1 MTSDEKAGAAPA
13 AQSGQEAAAALVG
26 RGRELG
32 LIDSFLDRAAAEGG
46 ALLFTGDP
54 GVGKTMLLDAPAAA
68 AEAAGSRVLRVAG
81 TEFGGE
87 ANFSGLGD
95 LLRPVLAE
103 RRQLSDLNQRALTV
117 TLGLASGSAPDW
129 LILAN
134 AVLALLRHIA
144 AARPVLLVL
153 DDLPWLD
160 RPSAMVL
167 GLVARRLTGTRIGF
181 LGAARPE
188 EEAFFERGTLPGYE
202 VRPLDRVAAEDLIR
216 ARFPELASQV
226 RQRLLAEAQG
236 NPLALVE
243 LPAALS
249 APQRAGLAA
258 LPAVLP
264 LHGRLQALFASRVTS
279 LPDPA
284 RRLLLLAALDGSGE
298 LRVLSA
304 TGKGWPGDLA
314 AAEQAGLVRV
324 DDGAGRLVFRH
335 PLIRSAAVELAS
347 ASDRSQAH
355 RVLAGQLADEPE
367 RRAWHL
373 GEAAE
378 GPDAQIASL
387 LEEAA
392 RRILRRG
399 DAVGAVSALLRAAE
413 LSPARADR
421 SRRLAQAA
429 YVGASVT
436 MEVGT
441 VSPLLGDARQAGP
454 EPGIS
459 LLAAATAA
467 FMLLNGDGDVITA
480 HRLLT
485 QAIEDQTGSKDPG
498 WTSDA
503 GLFEAISTLFIVCV
517 FGGQADLWA
526 PFHAAISR
534 FAADLPADLYLLSQT
549 HADPVRTAVAVLPQV
564 DAAVASLR
572 GETDHLRILTI
583 SSTAHFTDRQ
593 AGCREALW
601 RVVREVRQGSAVTPL
616 ITALEHLSIDA
627 WMAGRWDQAQELA
640 DECLELCLAHGY
652 LLQTWTV
659 RYRQALIAA
668 ARGAYDT
675 ADTLTASMMGWA
687 APRRIGQADF
697 AAHHVG
703 SVAALGRCDFEDAY
717 RHAAAISPAG
727 VLASHAAYAL
737 WVLLDLVEAA
747 VRTGRGAE
755 AAAHEEAMRTAGIE
769 VISARLALVTAAA
782 AALVAPHDQVRA
794 RFEAALA
801 TPGADQ
807 WPFDLARVQLLY
819 GEWLRRTRSTAD
831 ARLYLGAALDTFRR
845 LGAQPWQVRA
855 GHELR
860 ATGLAARAADPGSA
874 GAQLLAP
881 LDYEIARLAAAGLT
895 NKQIGERLFISHR
908 TVAAHLYQIFPRLGI
923 TSRAGLRDALEGL
936 EEPRQDPGDLGV
948 GDPAAV
954 EAERDPGRQVNAGHR
969 LFAEILR
976 GQDHQV
982 GGATAGVVH
991 EGHDVAVV
999 LGGTG

>member
-1 MTSDEKAGAAPA
+1 MTSDEKAGAASVA
-13 AQSGQEAAAALVG
+13 RSGQGAAALVG
-26 RGRELG
+26 RSRELG
-32 LIDSFLDRAAAEGG
+32 LIDSFLDLAAAEGG
-46 ALLFTGDP
+46 ALLFTGEP
-54 GVGKTMLLDAPAAA
+54 GVGKTMLLDAAAAA

-81 TEFGGE
+81 AEFGSE

-103 RRQLSDLNQRALTV
+103 RRQLSDLNQRALNA
-117 TLGLASGSAPDW
+117 TLGLASGSALDW

-134 AVLALLRHIA
+134 AVLALLRQVA
-144 AARPVLLVL
+144 AAGPVLLVV

-188 EEAFFERGTLPGYE
+188 EDRFFERRTLPGHE
-202 VRPLDRVAAEDLIR
+202 VRPLDQAAAEELIR
-216 ARFPELASQV
+216 ARFPELAPQV
-226 RQRLLAEAQG
+226 RRRLLAEALG

-243 LPAALS
+243 LPAALTG
-249 APQRAGLAA
+249 PQRAGLAA

-264 LHGRLQALFASRVTS
+264 LHGRLQSLFASRVTS

-304 TGKGWPGDLA
+304 TGKSWPGDLGP
-314 AAEQAGLVRV
+314 AEQAGLVRV

-335 PLIRSAAVELAS
+335 PLIRSATVELAS
-347 ASDRSQAH
+347 ASDRRQAH

-373 GEAAE
+373 GQAAE
-378 GPDAQIASL
+378 GPDAQIAGL
-387 LEEAA
+387 LEDAA
-392 RRILRRG
+392 QRILRRG

-413 LSPARADR
+413 LSPARADH

-429 YVGASVT
+429 FVGASVT
-436 MEVGT
+436 MEVDT
-441 VSPLLGDARQAGP
+441 VSPLLGDARQAGQ

-459 LLAAATAA
+459 LLTAATAA

-485 QAIEDQTGSKDPG
+485 QAIEDQAGSKDPDR
-498 WTSDA
+498 TSDA

-517 FGGQADLWA
+517 FGGQAGLWA

-534 FAADLPADLYLLSQT
+534 FAADLPPDLYLLSQAY
-549 HADPVRTAVAVLPQV
+549 ADPAHTAVAVLPQI
-564 DAAVASLR
+564 DAAIASLH
-572 GETDHLRILTI
+572 GETDHLRILMI

-616 ITALEHLSIDA
+616 ITALEHLSFDA

-652 LLQTWTV
+652 LLQTWTI

-668 ARGAYDT
+668 ARGAYDV
-675 ADTLTASMMGWA
+675 ADALTAEMMGWA
-687 APRRIGQADF
+687 APRRIGQAEL
-697 AAHHVG
+697 AAHHVA
-703 SVAALGRCDFEDAY
+703 SLAALGRGDFEDAY
-717 RHAAAISPAG
+717 RHAASISPAG
-727 VLASHAAYAL
+727 VLGSHVAYAL

-747 VRTGRGAE
+747 VRTDRGAE
-755 AAAHEEAMRTAGIE
+755 AAAHVAAMRTAGIG
-769 VISARLALVTAAA
+769 VISARLALITAAA
-782 AALVAPHDQVRA
+782 AALVAPHEQVRA
-794 RFEAALA
+794 RFDEALA

-819 GEWLRRTRSTAD
+819 GEWLRRARSTAD
-831 ARLYLGAALDTFRR
+831 ARLHLGAAVDTFRR
-845 LGAQPWQVRA
+845 LGAQPWQLRA

-860 ATGLAARAADPGSA
+860 ATGLAAQAPDPGSG
-874 GAQLLAP
+874 GAQPLAP
-881 LDYEIARLAAAGLT
+881 LDYEIAKLAAAGLT
-895 NKQIGERLFISHR
+895 NKQIGERLFLSHR

-923 TSRAGLRDALEGL
+923 ASRAALRDALAAL
-936 EEPRQDPGDLGV
+936 DEPGPGPGDLDV
-948 GDPAAV
+948 SDPAAV
-954 EAERDPGRQVNAGHR
+954 ETERDPGRQVNAGHR
-969 LFAEILR
+969 LSAEILR

-982 GGATAGVVH
+982 GGAAVGVVH
-991 EGHDVAVV
+991 EGHDVAII
-999 LGGTG
+999 LGSIG